1 LNRLI
6 QILCM
11 ILSNLIWLASA
22 TAQETE
28 KSYLENLLE
37 SSLSSPGM
45 QVSVTGLKGA
55 LSSSAKIEKI
65 DFSDTTGVW
74 LTIENAEL
82 NWTRSA
88 LLRKRIKAEML
99 SADKITI
106 FRKPAPN
113 TQSTAPAA
121 GTFRVPEL
129 PVSVNI
135 QNISAKEFVL
145 EEPVFGL
152 ATRLQL
158 AGNIDIANGNLNV
171 SLTAQNLDNE
181 GIFELKTTLHAD
193 GKAVFIHL
201 KAEEAANGVIAN
213 ILDIPDKPS
222 VSATIDGQG
231 TYTALITDVHVK
243 TNGSDRLN
251 GQVIIAP
258 NVVDEKADGVQVAVD
273 LAGDLAPF
281 FKSKYQDF
289 FGKSNKLK
297 AVAKLPESGEI
308 FISGLDLQT
317 DALAVKGALALAAD
331 HTPTRINLVS
341 RLKNKNETPVLLPLK
356 GPEAYIQSAKLTI
369 RYDVNEP
376 WFGALNI
383 WGFTRNGLSVENI
396 QLNSSGENSDTFS
409 ESSTSDL
416 PLTAYFDAAATSIS
430 HTNPDLDGAVGEDV
444 LASGKVTYSKG
455 EPVIISGLTLSDGN
469 ILAGFDG
476 KIAGL
481 DSALETTGKLY
492 AQIADLS
499 VISGILGQNVQGKT
513 TLDANGSVAL
523 LSGAFDLDIE
533 ATGSSLS
540 LGDSVI
546 NPLIKGENSAVVS
559 MARTQDGLSID
570 KLIVSNPQLSIN
582 ANGRMQNDQKNAD
595 LAVTLND
602 MVNISETLSGPLTAD
617 GTIKQNGDD
626 LIVDFETTGA
636 DGLRADING
645 TVPINN
651 GDWDLTVKGKVP
663 LAIADIILANS
674 STRARGDAM
683 FDLTMNGQPSLNN
696 VSGNIST
703 VSANVALPA
712 LLLSIEDIKTSIS
725 LANGISTTRLSANLS
740 TGGQISGE
748 GQITLN
754 QQQGFP
760 ADLRLQL
767 NDITQEDPLTYKT
780 TINGD
785 IALSGP
791 LLSGPTLSGQIDLT
805 DTEINIKGAGNQN
818 VGFIPEIAHK
828 NEPPASLLTRKRA
841 GLVIT
846 EKKASAQTRPII
858 LDLLISAPSHIFVRG
873 RGLDAELGG
882 EVRLTGTTQAV
893 APIGSIDLI
902 RGRLVILG
910 KQLSITE
917 GSISMAG
924 TLDPTIRFVATNNS
938 GGYETSAIISGLVS
952 DPQFSFES
960 SPKLPENEILAHMLF
975 GSGLDE
981 ISPFQALQLAS
992 ALRELTGSGGPQVGG
1007 RLRSK
1012 LSLDDLSVEAG
1023 EDGKAGLRAGR
1034 YISEK
1039 VYTDVTIMG
1048 DGKSEIS
1055 INLDLNKN
1063 LSTRGAVSESG
1074 GTKFGIIYKKDY

>member
-1 LNRLI
+1 LNRIIRNLCLI
-6 QILCM
+6 FCIFGW
-11 ILSNLIWLASA
+11 LIPA

-37 SSLSSPGM
+37 STLSSSGM

-65 DFSDTTGVW
+65 DFSDSTGVW
-74 LTIENAEL
+74 LSIENAEL

-88 LLRKRIKAEML
+88 LLLKRVEAEML

-106 FRKPAPN
+106 FRKPASN
-113 TQSTAPAA
+113 TQSSSPTAD
-121 GTFRVPEL
+121 TFRVPEL

-135 QNISAKEFVL
+135 KNISAKEFIL
-145 EEPVFGL
+145 KEPVFGL

-158 AGNIDIANGNLNV
+158 AGNIDIANGNLDV
-171 SLTAQNLDNE
+171 SLTAQNLDSE
-181 GIFELKTTLHAD
+181 GLFELKTILHAG

-201 KAEEAANGVIAN
+201 KAEEAANGLIVN

-222 VSATIDGQG
+222 VAAIIDGQG

-243 TNGSDRLN
+243 TSGSDRLK

-258 NVVDEKADGVQVAVD
+258 NVVDEKADGVQIAVD

-289 FGKSNKLK
+289 FGNSNNLK
-297 AVAKLPESGEI
+297 AVAKLPENGEI

-317 DALAVKGALALAAD
+317 DALAVKGSLALAPD

-341 RLKNKNETPVLLPLK
+341 RLKNENETPVLLPMK
-356 GPEAYIQSAKLTI
+356 GPEAYIQSAKLTLK
-369 RYDVNEP
+369 YDVNEP

-383 WGFTRNGLSVENI
+383 WDFARDGLSVENI

-409 ESSTSDL
+409 KSSTLDL
-416 PLTAYFDAAATSIS
+416 PLVAYFDAAATSIS
-430 HTNPDLDGAVGEDV
+430 HTNPDLDRAIGEDV
-444 LASGKVTYSKG
+444 HTSGKVTYSKG

-476 KIAGL
+476 KIAEL
-481 DSALETTGKLY
+481 DSAFKTTGKLY

-499 VISGILGQNVQGKT
+499 VISSILGQNIQGETK
-513 TLDANGSVAL
+513 LDAKGSVAL

-533 ATGSSLS
+533 TTANSLS
-540 LGDSVI
+540 LGDSAI

-559 MARTQDGLSID
+559 MSRAQDELSID
-570 KLIVSNPQLSIN
+570 RLSVTNPQLSIN
-582 ANGRMQNDQKNAD
+582 ANGRMQNDQKNFD

-602 MVNISETLSGPLTAD
+602 MANISETLSGSLNAD
-617 GTIKQNGDD
+617 GSIKQNGGN

-636 DGLRADING
+636 GGLRADING
-645 TVPINN
+645 TVPVDN
-651 GDWDLTVKGKVP
+651 GDWNLNVKGQVP
-663 LAIADIILANS
+663 LAIADIILASS
-674 STRARGDAM
+674 STQARGNAL

-696 VSGNIST
+696 ISGNIST
-703 VSANVALPA
+703 ESANVALPA
-712 LLLSIEDIKTSIS
+712 LLLSIEDIKASIN
-725 LANGISTTRLSANLS
+725 LTNGISTTSLSANLS
-740 TGGQISGE
+740 TGGQINGE
-748 GQITLN
+748 GQVTLN

-780 TINGD
+780 TINGN

-791 LLSGPTLSGQIDLT
+791 LLSGATLSGQIDLT
-805 DTEINIKGAGNQN
+805 DSEININGVGKQNAGY
-818 VGFIPEIAHK
+818 IPEIAHK
-828 NEPPASLLTRKRA
+828 NESPASLLTRKRA
-841 GLVIT
+841 GLAIT
-846 EKKASAQTRPII
+846 EKKASTQNPIN
-858 LDLLISAPSHIFVRG
+858 LDLLINAPSHIFVRG

-882 EVRLTGTTQAV
+882 NVRLTGTTQAV
-893 APIGSIDLI
+893 TPLGAIDLI

-910 KQLSITE
+910 KQLSLTE

-924 TLDPTIRFVATNNS
+924 TLDPTIRVVATNNS
-938 GGYETSAIISGLVS
+938 GGYKTSAIISGLVS

-975 GSGLDE
+975 GSGSDN

-992 ALRELTGSGGPQVGG
+992 ALRELTGGRQAGGS
-1007 RLRSK
+1007 LRSK
-1012 LSLDDLSVEAG
+1012 LSLDDLSVEEG
-1023 EDGKAGLRAGR
+1023 ENGEVGLRAGR

-1055 INLDLNKN
+1055 INLDLNKH
-1063 LSTRGAVSESG
+1063 LSTRGAFSEEG
-1074 GTKFGIIYKKDY
+1074 GTKFGIIYKNDY